1 MELFVRISVV
11 RFVKRQR
18 IEVGSGP
25 KRLKFERLIFVTVV
39 FVLSSQVMPDQEHGV
54 WSRLFQV
61 EREEDGSSTESLSW
75 CR

>member
-25 KRLKFERLIFVTVV
+25 KRLKFERLIFVTAV

-61 EREEDGSSTESLSW
+61 EREEEGSSTESLNW
-75 CR
+75 YR